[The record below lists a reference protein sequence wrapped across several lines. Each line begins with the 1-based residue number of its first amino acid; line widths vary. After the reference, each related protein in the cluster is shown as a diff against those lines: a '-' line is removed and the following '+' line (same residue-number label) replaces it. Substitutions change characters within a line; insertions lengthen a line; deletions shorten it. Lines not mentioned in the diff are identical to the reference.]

1 MWRKSQ
7 KEGELLYLKQVED
20 NKHKTNI
27 KYNENK
33 ALEKLPLELQKQRL
47 KDHFKT

>member
-1 MWRKSQ
+1 
-7 KEGELLYLKQVED
+7 VAD
-20 NKHKTNI
+20 IKHKTNI

-47 KDHFKT
+47 KDHFKSVSRDTYQNRNHKTLE